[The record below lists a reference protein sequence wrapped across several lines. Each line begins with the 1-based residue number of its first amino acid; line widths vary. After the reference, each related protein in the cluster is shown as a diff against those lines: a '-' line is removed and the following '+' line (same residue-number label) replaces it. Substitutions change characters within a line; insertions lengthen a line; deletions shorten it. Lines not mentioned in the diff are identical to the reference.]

1 MFGER
6 CAAGGGTVLS
16 PKQAG
21 SVTHAQ
27 WRGRSS
33 SLQPEVAL
41 ITYSQPSLKNLGRV
55 HLKIRLTGNRGQA
68 EPRPPG
74 IAFIREQCHLMVD
87 GAIWGR
93 QRTEPKATWMA
104 KLLHWD
110 PDMTVSS
117 RTRTLNYYKS
127 LFKSWVFKNLKSK
140 NRLALAFPGAENWT
154 ISTSKFLYP
163 ISKPQCD

>member
-87 GAIWGR
+87 GAI
-93 QRTEPKATWMA
+93 
-104 KLLHWD
+104 
-110 PDMTVSS
+110 
-117 RTRTLNYYKS
+117 
-127 LFKSWVFKNLKSK
+127 
-140 NRLALAFPGAENWT
+140 
-154 ISTSKFLYP
+154 
-163 ISKPQCD
+163 